1 MGRLLRSQVAT
12 CGFLGLKTN
21 TVMKVLVAICCLA
34 ISVRAQV
41 GPSGIVN
48 PDGTLIQFTAA
59 QADNIALIGP
69 SGIVTKDGSNAQLP
83 SGQDFFSAS
92 DIPTPVAKPKAALPT
107 GPLIAGLAGPSGIVS
122 EKGNTQFTREFAD
135 NIAVVG
141 PSGAVTKDGR
151 NVQFRTKRSAHTIGA
166 SGMILADGTLV
177 QLNKGGEDVHIVLEG
192 PSGLLMSDGTL
203 VQKRAKRSAHNIGAS
218 GIILAD
224 GTPVQLI
231 KGGEGVHIV
240 LEGPSGLLLSDG
252 TTVQKRAKRSAHN
265 IGSSGIILADG
276 TPVQL
281 IKGGEGV
288 HIVLEG
294 PSGLLLSDGTTVQKR
309 AKRSAHNIGP
319 SGIILADGTP
329 VQLVKGGEGVYI
341 VEEGPSGIILSDGTL
356 IQKRAKRSADHL
368 VGASGI
374 ITNKG
379 QLIQLPAGVTIVS
392 AGPSG
397 IVLSNGQNIQLL

>member
-1 MGRLLRSQVAT
+1 MGRLLRSQVAIY
-12 CGFLGLKTN
+12 GFLGLTTN

-34 ISVRAQV
+34 ISARAQV

-48 PDGTLIQFTAA
+48 PDGTLIQFTVA

-166 SGMILADGTLV
+166 SG
-177 QLNKGGEDVHIVLEG
+177 
-192 PSGLLMSDGTL
+192 
-203 VQKRAKRSAHNIGAS
+203 
-218 GIILAD
+218 IILAD

-252 TTVQKRAKRSAHN
+252 TTVQKRAKRSAH
-265 IGSSGIILADG
+265 S
-276 TPVQL
+276 
-281 IKGGEGV
+281 
-288 HIVLEG
+288 
-294 PSGLLLSDGTTVQKR
+294 
-309 AKRSAHNIGP
+309 IGP

-341 VEEGPSGIILSDGTL
+341 VEEG
-356 IQKRAKRSADHL
+356 
-368 VGASGI
+368 ASGI

-379 QLIQLPAGVTIVS
+379 QQIQLPAGVTIVS
-392 AGPSG
+392 VGPSG
-397 IVLSNGQNIQLL
+397 IILSNG

>member
-1 MGRLLRSQVAT
+1 MGRLTGSQVAT
-12 CGFLGLKTN
+12 CGFLELEKF
-21 TVMKVLVAICCLA
+21 TVMKVLVAICFLA
-34 ISVRAQV
+34 IGARAQV

-48 PDGTLIQFTAA
+48 PDGTLIQFTAE
-59 QADNIALIGP
+59 QAANIAVIGP

-107 GPLIAGLAGPSGIVS
+107 SPLIAGLAGPSGIVS

-151 NVQFRTKRSAHTIGA
+151 NVQFRTKRSAH
-166 SGMILADGTLV
+166 
-177 QLNKGGEDVHIVLEG
+177 
-192 PSGLLMSDGTL
+192 
-203 VQKRAKRSAHNIGAS
+203 NIGAS

-240 LEGPSGLLLSDG
+240 LEGPSGM
-252 TTVQKRAKRSAHN
+252 
-265 IGSSGIILADG
+265 IM
-276 TPVQL
+276 
-281 IKGGEGV
+281 
-288 HIVLEG
+288 
-294 PSGLLLSDGTTVQKR
+294 
-309 AKRSAHNIGP
+309 
-319 SGIILADGTP
+319 
-329 VQLVKGGEGVYI
+329 
-341 VEEGPSGIILSDGTL
+341 SDGTL
-356 IQKRAKRSADHL
+356 VQKRSKRAADHV
-368 VGASGI
+368 VGPSGI

-379 QLIQLPAGVTIVS
+379 QLIQLPAGVTVVS

>member
-1 MGRLLRSQVAT
+1 VD
-12 CGFLGLKTN
+12 FLGSHKLK
-21 TVMKVLVAICCLA
+21 VMKVLVAICCLA
-34 ISVRAQV
+34 IGARAQV

-48 PDGTLIQFTAA
+48 PDGTLVQFTAE
-59 QADNIALIGP
+59 QAANIAVIGP
-69 SGIVTKDGSNAQLP
+69 SGIVTKDGSNMQLP
-83 SGQDFFSAS
+83 SGQDFFTAA

-107 GPLIAGLAGPSGIVS
+107 SPLLAGLAGPSGIVS

-135 NIAVVG
+135 NIAVIG

-151 NVQFRTKRSAHTIGA
+151 NVQFRT
-166 SGMILADGTLV
+166 
-177 QLNKGGEDVHIVLEG
+177 
-192 PSGLLMSDGTL
+192 
-203 VQKRAKRSAHNIGAS
+203 KRSAHNIGAS

-231 KGGEGVHIV
+231 KGGEGVHILLEGPSGIIMSDGTMVQKRAKRSTHNIGASGVILADGTPVQLIKGGEGVYVV
-240 LEGPSGLLLSDG
+240 LEGPSGVILSDG
-252 TTVQKRAKRSAHN
+252 TVAQKRAKRSAHN

-294 PSGLLLSDGTTVQKR
+294 PSGM
-309 AKRSAHNIGP
+309 IM
-319 SGIILADGTP
+319 
-329 VQLVKGGEGVYI
+329 
-341 VEEGPSGIILSDGTL
+341 SDGTL
-356 IQKRAKRSADHL
+356 VQKRAKRSADHV
-368 VGASGI
+368 VGPSGI

-379 QLIQLPAGVTIVS
+379 QLIQLPAGVTVVS

-397 IVLSNGQNIQLL
+397 IVLSNGENIQLV